1 MKGLLYIRGSRRK
14 VSQLTLAFQPYENEI
29 IKEIS
34 KQSFSFTCKRNFNS
48 GQPAQYGWAR
58 HKQTGDYKKKR
69 RDQQPIP
76 STAGDG
82 CWWCWRPCL
91 LAHRSRRGYHQVG
104 VVKNTQ
110 TCPKVVPKLSQSRPK
125 VVPKLS
131 QSCPNVNIL
140 LAAVTTII
148 KYSWKQSKQNY

>member
-1 MKGLLYIRGSRRK
+1 MAGQDTNKL
-14 VSQLTLAFQPYENEI
+14 VI
-29 IKEIS
+29 I
-34 KQSFSFTCKRNFNS
+34 
-48 GQPAQYGWAR
+48 
-58 HKQTGDYKKKR
+58 KKKR

-82 CWWCWRPCL
+82 CWWCWRPRL

-104 VVKNTQ
+104 AVKNTQ
-110 TCPKVVPKLSQSRPK
+110 NCLRVVPKWSQSCPKVVPNLSQSRPK
-125 VVPKLS
+125 VVPESS
-131 QSCPNVNIL
+131 QSCPKVVIL